1 MKHLHK
7 RNLSILSIV
16 FLILMTLSGCGSN
29 DKNQNESAPSSDNE
43 TVQSEESVS
52 QEEAS
57 EETSDAESV
66 EEESSDESIE
76 EESLDDVSDEEES
89 SEPACTWNVAPKIA
103 GNFPLTGGDILADAR
118 IGAQDGY
125 DRLVLEF
132 VASGSV
138 PESYE
143 IKYVFN
149 NSGGEIITVSDNL
162 HLESQ
167 VQGNAA
173 LQIILAGSHE
183 DVVNNIVIYEGPDT
197 LSSSLMGNITEAKF
211 AGSHAGMILWGIGVE
226 EANGFRAFELSDP
239 PRVVI
244 DVCIAD
250 ESDKL
255 AECLTAGATWDY
267 PEWVS
272 SDFLTNYC
280 ESNFLS

>member
-1 MKHLHK
+1 MSTLYK
-7 RNLSILSIV
+7 RNLTILSV
-16 FLILMTLSGCGSN
+16 TFLIVMTLAGCGSN
-29 DKNQNESAPSSDNE
+29 DKTQDENSSSSDSE
-43 TVQSEESVS
+43 TVQQEESVT

-57 EETSDAESV
+57 EEIPES
-66 EEESSDESIE
+66 ESLTEESSDESMKDETSNDI
-76 EESLDDVSDEEES
+76 SDEEEA
-89 SEPACTWNVAPKIA
+89 SEPACTWNVAPKIT
-103 GNFPLTGGDILADAR
+103 GNFPLSGGDILGNAR
-118 IGAQDGY
+118 IGAQEGY

-183 DVVNNIVIYEGPDT
+183 DVVNNTVIYEGPDT
-197 LSSSLMGNITEAKF
+197 LSSLLMGNITEAKF
-211 AGSHAGMILWGIGVE
+211 GGSHAGLILWGVGVQ
-226 EANGFRAFELSDP
+226 EANGFRVFELADP
-239 PRVVI
+239 PRVVV

-250 ESDKL
+250 ERDKL
-255 AECLTAGATWDY
+255 AECLNADATWEY

-272 SDFLTNYC
+272 SDFLTDYC

>member
-1 MKHLHK
+1 MRHSGK
-7 RNLSILSIV
+7 RNLSILSVI
-16 FLILMTLSGCGSN
+16 FLIVMTISGCGSN
-29 DKNQNESAPSSDNE
+29 DKTQNESTPSSDTE
-43 TVQSEESVS
+43 TVQSEESDS

-57 EETSDAESV
+57 DGTSDVESV

-76 EESLDDVSDEEES
+76 EESSEDISGAEES

-103 GNFPLTGGDILADAR
+103 GNFPLSGGDILADAR

-149 NSGGEIITVSDNL
+149 NSGGENITVSDNL

-183 DVVNNIVIYEGPDT
+183 DVANNVVIYEGPDT

-211 AGSHAGMILWGIGVE
+211 AGSHAGLILWGIGVE
-226 EANGFRAFELSDP
+226 EANGFRVFELADP

-255 AECLTAGATWDY
+255 AECLAAGATWDY
-267 PEWVS
+267 PEWLS

-280 ESNFLS
+280 ESNFLT

>member
-1 MKHLHK
+1 MRHLSN
-7 RNLSILSIV
+7 RNITIFSVTLLIV
-16 FLILMTLSGCGSN
+16 MTLSGCGSN
-29 DKNQNESAPSSDNE
+29 DKAQDEGISSSSSE
-43 TVQSEESVS
+43 TVQPEESVT
-52 QEEAS
+52 QEEESAEIPES
-57 EETSDAESV
+57 ESV
-66 EEESSDESIE
+66 EEESTDESIE
-76 EESLDDVSDEEES
+76 EELSDDISDEEET
-89 SEPACTWNVAPKIA
+89 SEPTCIWNVAPKIA
-103 GNFPLTGGDILADAR
+103 GNFPLSGGDILADAR
-118 IGAQDGY
+118 IGAQEGY

-132 VASGSV
+132 VASGAV

-183 DVVNNIVIYEGPDT
+183 DVVNNVVIYEGSNT

-211 AGSHAGMILWGIGVE
+211 GGSHAGLILWGIGVE
-226 EANGFRAFELSDP
+226 EANGFRVFELTNP

-250 ESDKL
+250 ETDKL
-255 AECLTAGATWDY
+255 AECLNADATWEY

-280 ESNFLS
+280 ESNFIS

>member
-1 MKHLHK
+1 MSTLYK
-7 RNLSILSIV
+7 RNLTILSV
-16 FLILMTLSGCGSN
+16 AFLIVMTLVGCGSN
-29 DKNQNESAPSSDNE
+29 DKTQDENSSSSDSE
-43 TVQSEESVS
+43 TIQQEESVT

-57 EETSDAESV
+57 EEIPESESV
-66 EEESSDESIE
+66 TEESSDESME
-76 EESLDDVSDEEES
+76 DETSNDTSDEEEA

-103 GNFPLTGGDILADAR
+103 GNFPLSGGDILANAR
-118 IGAQDGY
+118 MGAQEGY

-149 NSGGEIITVSDNL
+149 NSGGEVITVSDNL

-211 AGSHAGMILWGIGVE
+211 GGSHAGLILWGVGVQ
-226 EANGFRAFELSDP
+226 EANGFRVFELADP
-239 PRVVI
+239 PRVVV

-255 AECLTAGATWDY
+255 AECLNADTTWEY

-272 SDFLTNYC
+272 SDFLTDYC

>member
-1 MKHLHK
+1 MRPLFN
-7 RNLSILSIV
+7 RNLTILSVI
-16 FLILMTLSGCGSN
+16 FLIVMTLSGCGSN
-29 DKNQNESAPSSDNE
+29 DKAQDEGISASSSE
-43 TVQSEESVS
+43 TVQQEESVT
-52 QEEAS
+52 QDEAS
-57 EETSDAESV
+57 EVIPESESV
-66 EEESSDESIE
+66 TEESSDESIE
-76 EESLDDVSDEEES
+76 EEA

-103 GNFPLTGGDILADAR
+103 GNFPLSGGDILANAR
-118 IGAQDGY
+118 IGAQEGY

-132 VASGSV
+132 IASGSV

-183 DVVNNIVIYEGPDT
+183 DVVNNTVIYEGPDT

-211 AGSHAGMILWGIGVE
+211 GGSHAGLILWGIGVE
-226 EANGFRAFELSDP
+226 EANGFRVFELTDP

-255 AECLTAGATWDY
+255 AECLNADATWEY

-272 SDFLTNYC
+272 PDFLTNYC

>member
-1 MKHLHK
+1 MRPLFN
-7 RNLSILSIV
+7 RNLTILSVI
-16 FLILMTLSGCGSN
+16 FLIVMTLSGCGSN
-29 DKNQNESAPSSDNE
+29 DKAQDEGISVSSSE
-43 TVQSEESVS
+43 TVQQEESVT
-52 QEEAS
+52 QDEAS
-57 EETSDAESV
+57 EVIPESESV
-66 EEESSDESIE
+66 TEESSDESIE
-76 EESLDDVSDEEES
+76 EEA

-103 GNFPLTGGDILADAR
+103 GNFPLSGGDILANAR
-118 IGAQDGY
+118 IGAQEGY

-183 DVVNNIVIYEGPDT
+183 DVVNNTVIYEGPDT

-211 AGSHAGMILWGIGVE
+211 GGSHAGLILWGIGVE
-226 EANGFRAFELSDP
+226 EANGFRVFELTDP

-255 AECLTAGATWDY
+255 AECRNADATWEY

-272 SDFLTNYC
+272 PDFLTNYC

>member
-1 MKHLHK
+1 MRPLFN
-7 RNLSILSIV
+7 RNLTILSVI
-16 FLILMTLSGCGSN
+16 FLIVMTLSGCGSN
-29 DKNQNESAPSSDNE
+29 DKAQDEGISASSSE
-43 TVQSEESVS
+43 TVQQEESVT
-52 QEEAS
+52 QDEAS
-57 EETSDAESV
+57 EVIPESESV
-66 EEESSDESIE
+66 TEESSDESIE
-76 EESLDDVSDEEES
+76 EEA

-103 GNFPLTGGDILADAR
+103 GNFPLSGGDILANAR
-118 IGAQDGY
+118 IGAQEGY

-132 VASGSV
+132 IASGSV

-183 DVVNNIVIYEGPDT
+183 DVVNNTVIYEGPDT

-211 AGSHAGMILWGIGVE
+211 GGSHAGLILWGIGVE
-226 EANGFRAFELSDP
+226 EANGFRVFELTNP

-255 AECLTAGATWDY
+255 AECLNADATWEY

>member
-1 MKHLHK
+1 MRPLYK
-7 RNLSILSIV
+7 RNLSILSVI
-16 FLILMTLSGCGSN
+16 FLSLMSLSGCGSN
-29 DKNQNESAPSSDNE
+29 DKDQNENTSSSDNA

-57 EETSDAESV
+57 ADESVDESV
-66 EEESSDESIE
+66 EEESSDEPIE
-76 EESLDDVSDEEES
+76 EESLDDVSDDEES

-103 GNFPLTGGDILADAR
+103 GNFPLSGGDILADAR
-118 IGAQDGY
+118 IGAQEGY

-149 NSGGEIITVSDNL
+149 NAGPGIITVTDNL
-162 HLESQ
+162 HLGSQ

-183 DVVNNIVIYEGPDT
+183 DVVNNIVIYEGADT

-211 AGSHAGMILWGIGVE
+211 VGSHAGLILWGIGVE
-226 EANGFRAFELSDP
+226 EATGFRVFELADP

-244 DVCIAD
+244 DICITD

-255 AECLTAGATWDY
+255 TECLNADATWEY

>member
-1 MKHLHK
+1 MRPLFN
-7 RNLSILSIV
+7 RNLTILSVI
-16 FLILMTLSGCGSN
+16 FLIVMTLSGCGSN
-29 DKNQNESAPSSDNE
+29 DKAQDEGISASSSE
-43 TVQSEESVS
+43 TVQQEESVT
-52 QEEAS
+52 QDEAS
-57 EETSDAESV
+57 EVIPESESV
-66 EEESSDESIE
+66 TEESSDESIE
-76 EESLDDVSDEEES
+76 EEA

-103 GNFPLTGGDILADAR
+103 GNFPLSGGDILANAR
-118 IGAQDGY
+118 IGAQEGY

-132 VASGSV
+132 IASGSV

-183 DVVNNIVIYEGPDT
+183 DVVNNTVIYEGPDT

-211 AGSHAGMILWGIGVE
+211 GGSHAGLILWGIGVE
-226 EANGFRAFELSDP
+226 EANGFRVFELTDP

-255 AECLTAGATWDY
+255 AECLNADATWEY

>member
-1 MKHLHK
+1 MRPLFN
-7 RNLSILSIV
+7 RNLTILSVI
-16 FLILMTLSGCGSN
+16 FLIVMTLSGCGSN
-29 DKNQNESAPSSDNE
+29 DKAQDEGISASSSE
-43 TVQSEESVS
+43 TVQQEESVT
-52 QEEAS
+52 QDEAS
-57 EETSDAESV
+57 EVIPESESV
-66 EEESSDESIE
+66 TEESSDESIE
-76 EESLDDVSDEEES
+76 EEA

-103 GNFPLTGGDILADAR
+103 GNFPLSGGDILANAR
-118 IGAQDGY
+118 IGAQEGY

-132 VASGSV
+132 IASGSV

-183 DVVNNIVIYEGPDT
+183 DVVNNIVIYEGPNT

-226 EANGFRAFELSDP
+226 EATGFRVFELADP

-244 DVCIAD
+244 DICITD

-255 AECLTAGATWDY
+255 TECLNADATWEY

>member
-1 MKHLHK
+1 MRHSGK
-7 RNLSILSIV
+7 RNLSILSVI
-16 FLILMTLSGCGSN
+16 FLIVMTISGCGSN
-29 DKNQNESAPSSDNE
+29 DKTQNESIPSSDTE
-43 TVQSEESVS
+43 TVQSEESDS

-57 EETSDAESV
+57 DGTSDVESV

-76 EESLDDVSDEEES
+76 EESSEDISGEEES

-103 GNFPLTGGDILADAR
+103 GNFPLSGGDILADAR

-183 DVVNNIVIYEGPDT
+183 DVVNNIVIYEGPNT

-211 AGSHAGMILWGIGVE
+211 AGSHAGLILWGIGVE
-226 EANGFRAFELSDP
+226 EANGFRVFELADP

-255 AECLTAGATWDY
+255 AECLAAGATWDY
-267 PEWVS
+267 PEWLS

-280 ESNFLS
+280 ESNFLT

>member
-1 MKHLHK
+1 MYPGK
-7 RNLSILSIV
+7 RNLSILSVI
-16 FLILMTLSGCGSN
+16 FLIVMTISACGSD
-29 DKNQNESAPSSDNE
+29 DKTQNESTPSSDNE
-43 TVQSEESVS
+43 TVQSEESGS

-57 EETSDAESV
+57 DETSDTESV
-66 EEESSDESIE
+66 EGESSDESVA
-76 EESLDDVSDEEES
+76 EESSDDVSDEEES

-103 GNFPLTGGDILADAR
+103 GTFPLSGGDILADAR

-149 NSGGEIITVSDNL
+149 NSGGGIITVSDNL

-211 AGSHAGMILWGIGVE
+211 GGSHAGLILWGVGVE
-226 EANGFRAFELSDP
+226 EANGFRVFELADP
-239 PRVVI
+239 PRVVV

-267 PEWVS
+267 PEWLS

>member
-1 MKHLHK
+1 MRPLFN
-7 RNLSILSIV
+7 RNLTILSVI
-16 FLILMTLSGCGSN
+16 FLIVMTLSGCGSN
-29 DKNQNESAPSSDNE
+29 DKAQDEGISASSSE
-43 TVQSEESVS
+43 TVQQEESVT
-52 QEEAS
+52 QDEAS
-57 EETSDAESV
+57 EVIPESESV
-66 EEESSDESIE
+66 TEESSDESIE
-76 EESLDDVSDEEES
+76 EEA

-103 GNFPLTGGDILADAR
+103 GNFPLSGGDILADAR
-118 IGAQDGY
+118 IGAQEGY

-132 VASGSV
+132 IASGSV

-183 DVVNNIVIYEGPDT
+183 DVVNNTVIYEGPDT

-211 AGSHAGMILWGIGVE
+211 GGSHAGLILWGIGVE
-226 EANGFRAFELSDP
+226 EANGFRVFELTNP

-255 AECLTAGATWDY
+255 AECLNADATWEY

>member
-1 MKHLHK
+1 MIKNNKKSTSVTFVVLCA
-7 RNLSILSIV
+7 LVSVL
-16 FLILMTLSGCGSN
+16 LISCGGQ
-29 DKNQNESAPSSDNE
+29 DKTQVIEEGAIEE
-43 TVQSEESVS
+43 TI
-52 QEEAS
+52 EEAPE
-57 EETSDAESV
+57 EETPE
-66 EEESSDESIE
+66 EETTEEETTEESSEESIE
-76 EESLDDVSDEEES
+76 EESLDDISDGEES

-103 GNFPLTGGDILADAR
+103 GNFPLSGGDILADAR
-118 IGAQDGY
+118 IGAQEGY

-149 NSGGEIITVSDNL
+149 NAGPGIITVTDNL
-162 HLESQ
+162 HLGSQ

-183 DVVNNIVIYEGPDT
+183 DVVNNIVIYEGPNT

-211 AGSHAGMILWGIGVE
+211 VGSHAGLILWGIGVQ
-226 EANGFRAFELSDP
+226 EATGFRVFELTDP

-255 AECLTAGATWDY
+255 TECLNADSTWEY
-267 PEWVS
+267 PEWVN